1 MKINDQSST
10 NGYFI
15 RSYSPERITIAY
27 PDNSINTDDN
37 SVVSSK
43 LKVEALEN
51 SFIIMADQ
59 LIRDWVPRS
68 IDELDKN
75 HCEQLLSLKPEVIIL
90 GTGNSIQFPDLAWSA
105 SLFEVGIGLEI
116 MDTGAAC
123 RTYSIL
129 AADGRNV
136 AAALMI

>member
-1 MKINDQSST
+1 MKINDQNNT

-15 RSYSPERITIAY
+15 RSYSSERITIAY
-27 PDNSINTDDN
+27 PDESIDNDD
-37 SVVSSK
+37 SSAVSSK
-43 LKVEALEN
+43 FKIESLEN
-51 SFIIMADQ
+51 SFIIMTDK
-59 LIRDWVPRS
+59 LIRDWEPHS
-68 IDELDKN
+68 IDELQKN
-75 HCEQLLSLKPEVIIL
+75 HCEQLVSLKPEVIIL

-105 SLFEVGIGLEI
+105 SLLEVGIGLEI